1 MPIIFKQHQRLK
13 TQRHKPVRSL
23 RGKTG
28 RRLLHAA
35 PTAIRRLSVR
45 LTDGR
50 QFRAGMHG
58 IRALR
63 RHSIRAGRSIYRI
76 KETGT
81 SLHKYLR
88 DPKLFL
94 QLAKYI
100 YNRRH
105 LKHLIPLIFVFIYMI
120 TGSIFFYYFESNA
133 ERARILAKNDEYEK
147 ERSFFVKRMEELVV
161 DLVAR
166 DPNKRQEFMEEAI
179 DHLSWR
185 LSYELASKKSEWSI
199 LTSMYFSGTIFTTIG
214 YGDVACITSMGRF
227 ATVLYALFGIPLMLT
242 TWNEMGKFL
251 YKSINEFIV
260 VLGNNWIKFRHSLNI
275 LFFKIRQKISGLCCL
290 SIIKKGNRSN
300 SQGSVIKEEDDK
312 SDENN
317 LNEKHN
323 FKFNAIFLDN
333 INNSASRQLEQG
345 KVVSFKL
352 SMQMLQAA
360 DNINLRNNERNSKIE
375 PENNSEQNSSETDFS
390 SVQQLNVEN
399 LMVKNENEKQEES
412 INYDDSNENSDTSDL
427 TEDDLEQ
434 TQPDAPRMHVLVAI
448 ACTFSWIF
456 LCAGLFQLWE
466 EWSYWDSLYF
476 TFISLLTIG
485 LGDVNVQR
493 RDLMMLCFIFVMI
506 GLSLVSMCIMVIQI
520 SLEDFYKNMI
530 VKLVTDYQTKMERG
544 RNQRRSSMGSIIKS
558 NRKEKYLMPMTKCIF
573 QMVPQST
580 KRHVMEEVEEEA
592 RESGIILPPALKNHN
607 TVDQLIFDNKND
619 FSGIYEDTTVIVVN
633 GILKQE
639 SSFKE
644 QQKDIESKILNLSN
658 SRKQLESSTQTL
670 LPLASESCIQM
681 SAFTEVRSVQTT
693 LMRGDLRDLKHKDNN
708 VTMNDAAIQTDR
720 LRLSFKKLQ
729 IRSRRNDAQTMT
741 FTSLGQNI
749 MNAKSQT
756 DKKLLT
762 EDQGIQ
768 TWIPFELVDLYEKD
782 TQTYRFMKSQ
792 RIQTPK
798 PVNNDAQTQSHNTDL
813 NGQIYPSV
821 SVLKMFLNPID
832 IDHNNDI
839 V

>member
-1 MPIIFKQHQRLK
+1 MPIIFKQQRFNTK
-13 TQRHKPVRSL
+13 RHKPDLSQR
-23 RGKTG
+23 RKPR

-76 KETGT
+76 KETGS
-81 SLHKYLR
+81 SLRKYLR
-88 DPKLFL
+88 DPKLVF
-94 QLAKYI
+94 QLAKYF

-105 LKHLIPLIFVFIYMI
+105 LKHLIPLFFVFFYMI
-120 TGSIFFYYFESNA
+120 IGSIFFYYLEANA
-133 ERARILAKNDEYEK
+133 EMEKIMAKNDEYVK
-147 ERSFFVKRMEELVV
+147 ERSLFVKRMEELVV

-166 DPNKRQEFMEEAI
+166 DRNKRQEFMEEAV

-199 LTSMYFSGTIFTTIG
+199 STSLYFSGTIFTTIG
-214 YGDVACITSMGRF
+214 YGDVACTTSMGRL

-260 VLGNNWIKFRHSLNI
+260 LLGKNWIKFKDFLHSL
-275 LFFKIRQKISGLCCL
+275 FYKIRQKISGLCCL
-290 SIIKKGNRSN
+290 RIIKKGSMRKSHGSN
-300 SQGSVIKEEDDK
+300 SSEDRGS
-312 SDENN
+312 N
-317 LNEKHN
+317 
-323 FKFNAIFLDN
+323 DN
-333 INNSASRQLEQG
+333 SSLRQLEQV
-345 KVVSFKL
+345 KAVSFKL

-360 DNINLRNNERNSKIE
+360 DCIKLRNNVQKYNEG
-375 PENNSEQNSSETDFS
+375 SEINPKHGSEHSESGSSSD
-390 SVQQLNVEN
+390 QQLSVES
-399 LMVKNENEKQEES
+399 VFEAKNDDEKQEVSIES
-412 INYDDSNENSDTSDL
+412 DTSSKNSDTSDMSE
-427 TEDDLEQ
+427 EDLDQ
-434 TQPDAPRMHVLVAI
+434 NPPDAPRMHVLVAI

-476 TFISLLTIG
+476 MFISLLTIG

-506 GLSLVSMCIMVIQI
+506 GLSLVSMCIMVIQL
-520 SLEDFYKNMI
+520 SLEDFYKKMI
-530 VKLVTDYQTKMERG
+530 VKVVTDYQIKID
-544 RNQRRSSMGSIIKS
+544 RNQRRSSMASIIK
-558 NRKEKYLMPMTKCIF
+558 NNGKDKYLIPMKKCIF

-580 KRHVMEEVEEEA
+580 KRHVLEEVEEEA
-592 RESGIILPPALKNHN
+592 RESGIKLPPSLKNHN
-607 TVDQLIFDNKND
+607 TVDQIIFDDKKD
-619 FSGIYEDTTVIVVN
+619 FSDIYEDTPVIVIN

-639 SSFKE
+639 PSLKE
-644 QQKDIESKILNLSN
+644 QHKDTESPQNLIYHNIQKK
-658 SRKQLESSTQTL
+658 LESCTQTYGTQIR
-670 LPLASESCIQM
+670 E
-681 SAFTEVRSVQTT
+681 RGVQTT
-693 LMRGDLRDLKHKDNN
+693 ILLEDLARQKKHNDKYEIM
-708 VTMNDAAIQTDR
+708 VDAAIQTDR

-729 IRSRRNDAQTMT
+729 IRSRRSDAETMIT
-741 FTSLGQNI
+741 KDLGQI

-756 DKKLLT
+756 DKNHFT
-762 EDQGIQ
+762 GDQEIQ

-798 PVNNDAQTQSHNTDL
+798 PLLNDAQTQSHNSDL

-821 SVLKMFLNPID
+821 SMLKMFLNPID
-832 IDHNNDI
+832 NNTDI
-839 V
+839 A